1 MSCSTSLIVALTL
14 ATALPGSSATGVAD
28 AAGSTPLSFPFQN
41 VTLGLEQR
49 IDDLLSRMTVK
60 EKIGQMFMN
69 SKMAFGNDVVPKGGD
84 LPSTAIPRL
93 GVGEFIFMGDGNVY
107 RGAGNGCNIG
117 CCSCYN
123 PPTCTGGACCC
134 VDQAATQFPQGTG
147 VAATWNLPLVF
158 KMGVVASDESWALQN
173 RPNASQAPT
182 DYRSGASSV
191 INILRDGRWG
201 RAPETYGGESIYQLR
216 MHLSV

>member
-1 MSCSTSLIVALTL
+1 MTL
-14 ATALPGSSATGVAD
+14 H
-28 AAGSTPLSFPFQN
+28 
-41 VTLGLEQR
+41 
-49 IDDLLSRMTVK
+49 

-107 RGAGNGCNIG
+107 RGAGNGCDIN
-117 CCSCYN
+117 CCSCFN

-134 VDQAATQFPQGTG
+134 TDQSATQFPQGTG

-158 KMGVVASDESWALQN
+158 KMGIVASDESWALQN
-173 RPNASQAPT
+173 RPNASEAPT
-182 DYRSGASSV
+182 DYRTGASSV
-191 INILRDGRWG
+191 INV
-201 RAPETYGGESIYQLR
+201 RAVSALIFDYFSCE
-216 MHLSV
+216 